1 MAYINKSDSYLKK
14 KKMVSSRVPAIYL
27 SALYAAETDVASCGF
42 DSSISKII
50 TIAFKDALSEIKEK
64 IGVDYYELEKFKHD
78 IMDLQ
83 SRINP
88 TTRVNP
94 DLLAEEIKEQSISIS
109 QQTSEDIDVMP
120 LIAEYKARVLKDWKN
135 EEPKRG
141 AIRRALLG
149 DF

>member
-1 MAYINKSDSYLKK
+1 MPYINKIDDYTKK

-27 SALYAAETDVASCGF
+27 SALYSAEIDVAECGF

-78 IMDLQ
+78 IVDLQ

-88 TTRVNP
+88 TTKVNP
-94 DLLAEEIKEQSISIS
+94 EILAEEIKEQSISIA
-109 QQTSEDIDVMP
+109 QQTGEDIDVMP
-120 LIAEYKARVLKDWKN
+120 LIAEYKARVLKYWKN
-135 EEPKRG
+135 EEPKHG
-141 AIRRALLG
+141 PIRRILLG